1 MAALLSFLVSNPTIL
16 AIGSGIIAMLV
27 AWMRGRLSGAAAER
41 TKRALKE
48 ATSTTEGQKI
58 DDAVAGRSPDDNRGR
73 LAKWSKS

>member
-1 MAALLSFLVSNPTIL
+1 
-16 AIGSGIIAMLV
+16 
-27 AWMRGRLSGAAAER
+27 MRGRLSGAAAER